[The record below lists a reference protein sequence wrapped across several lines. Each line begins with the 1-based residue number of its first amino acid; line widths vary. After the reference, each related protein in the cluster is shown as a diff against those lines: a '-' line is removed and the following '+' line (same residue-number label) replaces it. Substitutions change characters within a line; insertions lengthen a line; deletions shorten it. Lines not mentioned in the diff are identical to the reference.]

1 MSQAPDVVLV
11 RQPGNRTYDT
21 PAPVASMATS
31 EWEYAVLSG
40 NVYVDDWKK
49 RGVPQPD
56 AGDAPAAT
64 GAHPSNGGGSSGTVM
79 TQLLFF
85 AATFVVAS
93 APGAASVRVWQIT
106 SRTIPT
112 GGRGAPA
119 SSPPRS
125 LCRRACISGRPKA

>member
-11 RQPGNRTYDT
+11 RQPGNRTYDA

-40 NVYVDDWKK
+40 DVYVDDWKK

-64 GAHPSNGGGSSGTVM
+64 PEADERRCS
-79 TQLLFF
+79 
-85 AATFVVAS
+85 
-93 APGAASVRVWQIT
+93 
-106 SRTIPT
+106 
-112 GGRGAPA
+112 PA
-119 SSPPRS
+119 SGGPLPLPGWTKWDESER
-125 LCRRACISGRPKA
+125 